1 MNLPE
6 LIRIDFAGLRALAR
20 ADGVSPLVLGAL
32 ADSRLMFYGQRALAD
47 AIAAPAVPAVPGQRE
62 GAAWWDRSACP
73 IQSLK
78 DELER
83 LVCAGDMAGVL
94 KVAAMIYVREC
105 ADGAA
110 QSREGA

>member
-1 MNLPE
+1 MKLPE

-20 ADGVSPLVLGAL
+20 ADGVSPMVLNAL
-32 ADSRLMFYGQRALAD
+32 ADSRLTFYGQRALAEG
-47 AIAAPAVPAVPGQRE
+47 IAVPGQRE
-62 GAAWWDRSACP
+62 ISAWWDRTACP
-73 IQSLK
+73 LQNLK

-110 QSREGA
+110 QTREGM